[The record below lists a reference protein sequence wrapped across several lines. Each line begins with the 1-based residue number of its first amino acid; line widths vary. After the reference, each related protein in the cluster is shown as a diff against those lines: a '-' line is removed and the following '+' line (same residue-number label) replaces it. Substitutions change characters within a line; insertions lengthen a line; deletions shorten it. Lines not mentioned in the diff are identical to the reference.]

1 MSALEVGAIVVG
13 GGIAGLAA
21 ALELQG
27 SVTEVYLIDA
37 SDRPGGMLRTDHVAG
52 FVVERGPNTLQLRDP
67 ARAFLSSLGMDSS
80 LVQAAPASRQR
91 FLFHG
96 EGLQPVPLS
105 PLGLLRSPLLSREG
119 KLRLLREPFVSR
131 GDPRG
136 ESVAEFAARRFGQEV
151 VDALVGPFLTGI
163 YAGDERELGVEA
175 VFAAL
180 AEHER
185 RHGSVTLGLLRNAIG
200 KRGARGTR
208 GVFSAVNGL
217 GPFARRLAEQL
228 IAPPALESE
237 VLSLHSEH
245 GHWFVRMVG
254 PGGGRSLKSRRLVI
268 ATPAREA
275 ARLLGGVCQVAADGL
290 AEIRY
295 APVVSIGLGVKPED
309 VAKRIEGFGFLVP
322 RGAGLDLLGCLFM
335 SQLFARR
342 APKGFELLQCLLGGQ
357 RWPEAADLPDD
368 LLLGRLKRDLERA
381 LGLRGEPQLL
391 AVSRWPRAVPQPDR
405 QHVQRIARIRSAV
418 SAQPGLAL
426 AGSYLDG
433 VGVPDAL
440 ASGLRAGRDAH
451 ASAL

>member
-37 SDRPGGMLRTDHVAG
+37 SDRPGGMLRTDHVSG
-52 FVVERGPNTLQLRDP
+52 FVVERGPNTLQLRGP
-67 ARAFLSSLGMDSS
+67 ARDFLHSLGHDPT
-80 LVQAAPASRQR
+80 LVQATPASRQR
-91 FLFHG
+91 FLFRG
-96 EGLQPVPLS
+96 EGLQEVPLS
-105 PLGLLRSPLLSREG
+105 PLGLLRSPLLSRAG
-119 KLRLLREPFVSR
+119 KLRLLGEPFVRR
-131 GDPRG
+131 GDPGG

-175 VFAAL
+175 VFGAL
-180 AEHER
+180 AQHER
-185 RHGSVTLGLLRNAIG
+185 RYGSVALGLLRNAFG
-200 KRGARGTR
+200 QSGSRGLR

-228 IAPPALESE
+228 IEAPALESE
-237 VLSLHSEH
+237 VLSLHREQ

-254 PGGGRSLKSRRLVI
+254 PGGGRALRSRRLVL

-275 ARLLGGVCQVAADGL
+275 SRLLGGVCQVAADGL

-295 APVVSIGLGVKPED
+295 APVVSVGLGVKPED
-309 VAKRIEGFGFLVP
+309 AARRIEGFGFLVP

-335 SQLFARR
+335 SQLFPRR
-342 APKGFELLQCLLGGQ
+342 APKGSELLQCLLGGL
-357 RWPEAADLPDD
+357 RWPEAVDLPDD
-368 LLLGRLKRDLERA
+368 LILGRLQRDLERA
-381 LGLRGEPQLL
+381 IGLRGTPQLL
-391 AVSRWPRAVPQPDR
+391 AVSRWARAVPQPDR
-405 QHVQRIARIRSAV
+405 RHLQRIARIRSAV
-418 SAQPGLAL
+418 SALPGLAL

-433 VGVPDAL
+433 VGVPDTL